1 MSIDQSSQKK
11 IVKDSMGELEID
23 HEALYAAQTQRA
35 INNFPVS
42 GRRLPKKF
50 IEALILIKLNAAK
63 ANKFLQCIDGAIAD
77 SIVEACSDLL
87 DNPDLLDHF
96 PVDVFQTGSGTSSNM
111 NANEVIANVAE
122 KFPRFT

>member
-42 GRRLPKKF
+42 GRRLPKRF

-63 ANKFLQCIDGAIAD
+63 ANKSLKCIDGAIAD
-77 SIVEACSDLL
+77 SIVENGVLTRERESLFL
-87 DNPDLLDHF
+87 TLRYEKEL
-96 PVDVFQTGSGTSSNM
+96 SSTCQ
-111 NANEVIANVAE
+111 I
-122 KFPRFT
+122 

>member
-1 MSIDQSSQKK
+1 MSVDQSSRKK

-63 ANKFLQCIDGAIAD
+63 ANK
-77 SIVEACSDLL
+77 S
-87 DNPDLLDHF
+87 
-96 PVDVFQTGSGTSSNM
+96 
-111 NANEVIANVAE
+111 
-122 KFPRFT
+122 R

>member
-42 GRRLPKKF
+42 GRRLPKRFKVAS
-50 IEALILIKLNAAK
+50 EAS
-63 ANKFLQCIDGAIAD
+63 IAT
-77 SIVEACSDLL
+77 A
-87 DNPDLLDHF
+87 
-96 PVDVFQTGSGTSSNM
+96 
-111 NANEVIANVAE
+111 
-122 KFPRFT
+122 R